1 MREYRVHTLNFKTPS
16 MPKMDNTSNKY
27 VFEGQKSMFLKS
39 FLHSTGTH
47 SKSLHYYYFFSIFAI
62 EKSAALLQITFI
74 PIL

>member
-39 FLHSTGTH
+39 FLHSTGPFKVTP
-47 SKSLHYYYFFSIFAI
+47 LLLFFFDVCH
-62 EKSAALLQITFI
+62 
-74 PIL
+74 